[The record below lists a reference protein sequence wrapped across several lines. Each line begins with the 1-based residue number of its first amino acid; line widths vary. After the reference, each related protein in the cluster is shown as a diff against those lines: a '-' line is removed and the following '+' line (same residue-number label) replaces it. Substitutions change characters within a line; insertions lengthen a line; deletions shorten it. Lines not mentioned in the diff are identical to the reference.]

1 MDADSKFSSPP
12 TGARGVDLGVCHRS
26 RATQRFGGGFSH
38 ALFLLAQ
45 PTIAMTFSTRINEA
59 ITRTGSVTCVGLD
72 PRKAQLPAP
81 IRDAVSS
88 DTPDAWAAAYTQF
101 CCEIVD
107 VVKEMVPCVKPQ
119 AAFFEQLGPAGMVSL
134 GQVIRYAADA
144 GLIVI
149 TDGKRNDIGSTATA
163 YADAFLGSTASVTSA
178 GGDPATAS
186 PWGGDALT
194 VSPYLGRDSLEPFVE
209 VCDQRAAGIF
219 VLVKTSNPGGG
230 YLQDLQC
237 DGRTVYRSVADLV
250 SELNA
255 GRLDADGYGPIGAVV
270 GATYPEQLV
279 ELRAAMPHS
288 ILLVPGFGAQGGAAE
303 DVKAALDASGRG
315 AVINSSRGIIFAHAR
330 KEFAGTFG
338 DARWQDAVRAATVEM
353 NEQLRA

>member
-1 MDADSKFSSPP
+1 
-12 TGARGVDLGVCHRS
+12 
-26 RATQRFGGGFSH
+26 
-38 ALFLLAQ
+38 
-45 PTIAMTFSTRINEA
+45 MTFSTRINEA
-59 ITRTGSVTCVGLD
+59 ITRTGSVACVGLD
-72 PRKAQLPAP
+72 PRKSQLPAP
-81 IRDAVSS
+81 IRDAVPNESA
-88 DTPDAWAAAYTQF
+88 DAWAAAYTQF

-107 VVKEMVPCVKPQ
+107 VVKGIVPCVKPQ

-134 GQVIRYAADA
+134 GQVIKYAADA

-163 YADAFLGSTASVTSA
+163 YADAYLGSAAGISAA

-209 VCDQRAAGIF
+209 VCDRRAAGIF

-230 YLQDLQC
+230 YLQDLKC
-237 DGRTVYRSVADLV
+237 DGQTVYQSVASLV
-250 SELNA
+250 TELNT
-255 GRLDADGYGPIGAVV
+255 GRVDADGYGPIGAVV

-288 ILLVPGFGAQGGAAE
+288 ILLVPGFGAQGGSAD
-303 DVKAALDASGRG
+303 DVRAALDSSGRG
-315 AVINSSRGIIFAHAR
+315 AVINNSRGIIFAHAR
-330 KEFAGTFG
+330 AEFADTYG
-338 DARWQDAVRAATVEM
+338 DARWQDAVRAATVGM
-353 NEQLRA
+353 NDQLRG